1 MTTSVYEMKSA
12 VVVADEAN
20 HELIFSFQ
28 PKDEDPAIT
37 LALPAGAVGHLVAQ
51 LVSAHQKISMKAND
65 NAGVFIPLDI
75 TGARPFSTEEGDP
88 ILLLQFLNTFE
99 LATILDKEN
108 AANLA
113 IVSASLLEPTGFA
126 PPKRH

>member
-28 PKDEDPAIT
+28 PTENDHAIT
-37 LALPAGAVGHLVAQ
+37 LSLPAGAIGHLVAQ
-51 LVSAHQKISMKAND
+51 LVSAHQKVSMKADD

-75 TGARPFSTEEGDP
+75 TGARSFSTEEGDAV
-88 ILLLQFLNTFE
+88 LMLQFLNTFE

-113 IVSASLLEPTGFA
+113 IVSASLHAPTGFP

>member
-28 PKDEDPAIT
+28 PKDDDPAIT

-51 LVSAHQKISMKAND
+51 LVSAHQNISMKAND

-75 TGARPFSTEEGDP
+75 TGARSFSTEEGDP

-113 IVSASLLEPTGFA
+113 IVSASLLKPTGFA

>member
-1 MTTSVYEMKSA
+1 MSVSAYEMKSA

-28 PKDEDPAIT
+28 QKEDDPAIT
-37 LALPAGAVGHLVAQ
+37 LTLPAGAIGHLVAQ

-75 TGARPFSTEEGDP
+75 TGARSFSTEEGDSV
-88 ILLLQFLNTFE
+88 LLLQFLNTFE
-99 LATILDKEN
+99 LATFLDKEN

-113 IVSASLLEPTGFA
+113 IVSASLHQPTGFA